1 MPDHTFLFAS
11 LDSKPPN
18 TARKVHIR
26 RLYDLFQ
33 VSIQRQDF
41 TRASR
46 AWAILARCKEFDWMS
61 MWMTGFLLLRG
72 SSSDDVPQEKLEFLR
87 TMLLQQTG
95 QRESILQELLFCLIR
110 CGKYREALNE
120 LELYLPAFPYQDNPI
135 LHTYAGLLCLY
146 MAQPSPESESAVFD
160 EFLLRAAQSHLD
172 QSKRLDPEN
181 IVTQAWLDKVR
192 QRPLHRSNH
201 SRTHSNHQ

>member
-1 MPDHTFLFAS
+1 
-11 LDSKPPN
+11 
-18 TARKVHIR
+18 
-26 RLYDLFQ
+26 
-33 VSIQRQDF
+33 
-41 TRASR
+41 
-46 AWAILARCKEFDWMS
+46 MS
-61 MWMTGFLLLRG
+61 MWMTGFLVLRG
-72 SSSDDVPQEKLEFLR
+72 SSSNDVPQEKLEFLR

-95 QRESILQELLFCLIR
+95 QREAILQELLFCLIR

-160 EFLLRAAQSHLD
+160 EVLLRAAQSHLD

-181 IVTQAWLDKVR
+181 IVTQAFLDKIPELRAIKAAKPSQTFIESEDDMENEDDEDKLATPKAKRIRV
-192 QRPLHRSNH
+192 
-201 SRTHSNHQ
+201 